1 MVISDSKFQGIWQQL
16 KFSKSCLEI
25 IAKQVYPKVY
35 EFEPELRNIKFK
47 PKSFMENAIRL
58 VDDGEIL
65 AVVVGDEVRWDI
77 LHRIFGIQK
86 N

>member
-1 MVISDSKFQGIWQQL
+1 
-16 KFSKSCLEI
+16 
-25 IAKQVYPKVY
+25 
-35 EFEPELRNIKFK
+35 
-47 PKSFMENAIRL
+47 MENAIRL